1 MADNQEKEKQMIHI
15 WNLINSHLF
24 EVFMWGI
31 GIAIVWIIIK
41 EVITMKA
48 PLKGGILADPER

>member
-1 MADNQEKEKQMIHI
+1 MIYI
-15 WNLINSHLF
+15 WNFINSHLF